1 MTAKTIAILGA
12 GQMGGGIAQVC
23 ALAGFRAD
31 LHDSNSDQLAR
42 AVESISRR
50 ISRLAEKGAAPKE
63 RAAEAVKRVFP
74 RPEIGKWLENADFA
88 VEAVAENAEVKRAVL
103 RQARSRLRK
112 DAVLATNTSS
122 ISITELAG
130 GAAASGEFHRN
141 AFHESGSHDAA
152 GGGDSPARKLRR
164 RPVARTESLAREL
177 GKTSARAADYP
188 GFITNRILM
197 PMLNEAFFA
206 RMENIGGAADIDL
219 CMKLGMRHPM
229 GPLEMA
235 DFIGL
240 DTCLAV
246 LRVMHQGF
254 GDPKFRPC
262 PLLVKMVA
270 AGTAGEEKRRGILR
284 LPRRKAGSGG
294 DFIGESMT
302 EAPNP
307 TSPDEDILLTA
318 RGISLSFGGLHA
330 LKDVSFSIRRREFF
344 SIIGPNGAGKTSL
357 LNCLSGRYR
366 PQAGTM
372 TYGGEDLFAS
382 SIKRARQNGRFP
394 ALSKIWRCLTTCPRW
409 TTFWWGGTT

>member
-1 MTAKTIAILGA
+1 MLGSGHSAPCRLRRDGTRRFWFGGFFHMLSGLGMRPAKLRFAFPLPQLPPEQTQPLPQGGRNPGEILSPPLERHDGDKRALFCFGRVFYVNSPLSPRKFSHTPNQRIFMTAKTIAILGA

-23 ALAGFRAD
+23 ALAGLRAD

-122 ISITELAG
+122 ISITELAAG
-130 GAAASGEFHRN
+130 LPHPENFIGMHFMNPVPMMPLVEVIPGAETSAET
-141 AFHESGSHDAA
+141 
-152 GGGDSPARKLRR
+152 
-164 RPVARTESLAREL
+164 VARTESLAREL

-229 GPLEMA
+229 GPLELA

-270 AGTAGEEKRRGILR
+270 AGRLGKKSGVGFYDYRGEKPMPAE
-284 LPRRKAGSGG
+284 
-294 DFIGESMT
+294 
-302 EAPNP
+302 
-307 TSPDEDILLTA
+307 
-318 RGISLSFGGLHA
+318 IS
-330 LKDVSFSIRRREFF
+330 
-344 SIIGPNGAGKTSL
+344 
-357 LNCLSGRYR
+357 
-366 PQAGTM
+366 
-372 TYGGEDLFAS
+372 
-382 SIKRARQNGRFP
+382 
-394 ALSKIWRCLTTCPRW
+394 
-409 TTFWWGGTT
+409 